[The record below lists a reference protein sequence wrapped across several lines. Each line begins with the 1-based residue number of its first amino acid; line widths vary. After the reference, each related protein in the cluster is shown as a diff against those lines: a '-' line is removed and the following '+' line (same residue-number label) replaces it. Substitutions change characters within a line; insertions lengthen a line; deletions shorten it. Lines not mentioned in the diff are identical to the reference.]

1 MKHTRFSAPVPPSD
15 PTELQRWLIGI
26 ADVAECAALRG
37 NMHAETY
44 KRQAEREGR
53 KLIQL
58 SRRRVGDY
66 RYRALRLPDPLARS
80 ENSDDE
86 A

>member
-1 MKHTRFSAPVPPSD
+1 M
-15 PTELQRWLIGI
+15 GI
-26 ADVAECAALRG
+26 APLAECAQLRG
-37 NMHAETY
+37 NVHVETY
-44 KRQAEREGR
+44 KRQVESEGR

-66 RYRALRLPDPLARS
+66 RWRALKLPNPLDA
-80 ENSDDE
+80 